1 MSKKSIKSTR
11 INEEVYREISNI
23 LRGEVKDPR
32 ISPIVSVTRTEVTP
46 DLKQAKIYISVLGDE
61 EALSKTMEGL
71 KSSNGFIRN
80 RLAANLN
87 LRNTPE
93 LIFIADDSIAYGI
106 RMTKL
111 IDEVNRDTRH
121 DTKATQPDETAASQ
135 SEEG

>member
-1 MSKKSIKSTR
+1 MRKKSIKSTR

-61 EALSKTMEGL
+61 DALARTMEGL

-80 RLAANLN
+80 RLASNLN

-111 IDEVNRDTRH
+111 IDEVN
-121 DTKATQPDETAASQ
+121 KGV
-135 SEEG
+135 EG

>member
-32 ISPIVSVTRTEVTP
+32 ISPIVSVTRTEVTT

-61 EALSKTMEGL
+61 DALARTMDGL

-106 RMTKL
+106 RMSKL
-111 IDEVNRDTRH
+111 IDEVNH
-121 DTKATQPDETAASQ
+121 AADAP
-135 SEEG
+135 EE

>member
-61 EALSKTMEGL
+61 DSLARTMEGL

-111 IDEVNRDTRH
+111 IDEVNKDSH
-121 DTKATQPDETAASQ
+121 KASGELP
-135 SEEG
+135 EEG

>member
-1 MSKKSIKSTR
+1 MRKKSIKSTR

-61 EALSKTMEGL
+61 EALKKTMEGL

-111 IDEVNRDTRH
+111 IDEVNRD
-121 DTKATQPDETAASQ
+121 ATDKE
-135 SEEG
+135 

>member
-32 ISPIVSVTRTEVTP
+32 ISPIVSVTRTEVTT
-46 DLKQAKIYISVLGDE
+46 DLKQAKIYVSVLGDE
-61 EALSKTMEGL
+61 EALARTMEGL

-106 RMTKL
+106 RMSKL
-111 IDEVNRDTRH
+111 IDEVNHGSD
-121 DTKATQPDETAASQ
+121 DP
-135 SEEG
+135 EEE